1 MATKKTEEKPKKKGA
16 PQNLN
21 PVRSKAEAIE
31 RGRKGGKAS
40 GEARRRKKELR
51 ECLEILLEKDIKS
64 RSGETMSG
72 AEAISAKL
80 FEKALHGD
88 IRAFEVIRDTAG
100 QKPVDKIQVAEV
112 DQATVDSVEALF
124 NDKRPSD

>member
-1 MATKKTEEKPKKKGA
+1 MARPKNAEKGEFKTGDEQVKIA
-16 PQNLN
+16 
-21 PVRSKAEAIE
+21 
-31 RGRKGGKAS
+31 RKGGKAS

-51 ECLEILLEKDIKS
+51 ECLDILLEKEIQA

-72 AEAISAKL
+72 AEAISLKL
-80 FEKALHGD
+80 FDKALKGD

-112 DQATVDSVEALF
+112 NQETVDKIERLWADDSST
-124 NDKRPSD
+124 SD